1 MKRNLAICLILLF
14 CHSTFAQIG
23 MNIPEELKEKAYCI
37 VLDNQIDF
45 ICESTTS
52 AVKKESITIT
62 ILDQKAKGTGHFT
75 SMCDKFSTLRK
86 FTGEIFDK
94 DGKSIRKI
102 KKSDLR
108 MTEYSSGLTSDDYL
122 YYYECNGPSYP
133 YTVKYEWEIKYKDGL
148 IMFPVFA
155 PQERFNQAV
164 VMASYRFY
172 APSNIKY
179 QRKMI
184 NTDVTPQ
191 KRTTSDGECEE
202 ITFKNLKAY
211 EDEWYGPSIYSLIP
225 TVFHTPINFFF
236 DGVEG
241 SMESWKTYGLWLNS
255 LLKDRDILPEPF
267 KAKLKDITANCHTD
281 REKVKA
287 VYDYLA
293 ETTRYVSIQLGIG
306 GFQPIPATNVNRS
319 GFGDC
324 KGLSNYAL
332 AMLKELGIKSYY
344 TEISTRNSR
353 LFKDFA
359 SVNQT
364 NHAILQVPL
373 PNDTLWLECT
383 NPQLPFGYVHSGIAG
398 HDGLLIKENGGE
410 IYRLP
415 SYADS
420 LNTQVVV
427 ADVML
432 DATGK
437 AAIKVQQTSHLHQYE
452 QNFHIKQ
459 LEPNKQKDFLRSDI
473 QLANAS
479 IGNVTIKE
487 KKEANPSI
495 DVQYTIDCEKY
506 GNKTGN
512 RLFIP
517 INIFRNRI
525 NLSSKKERTYDIHI
539 NYGFLDT
546 DKIVIQIPEGY
557 TIEAMPRPM
566 EVTDKFGRFRSS
578 FEIEGKNI
586 VITHQL
592 LLKSGKYPKENY
604 PAFMLFNQTVSKQ
617 YNERIILRKE

>member
-1 MKRNLAICLILLF
+1 MRKSLAIYLAIFL
-14 CHSTFAQIG
+14 CHSISAQIATSV
-23 MNIPEELKEKAYCI
+23 PEELMENAYCV

-45 ICESTTS
+45 ICESLTS
-52 AVKKESITIT
+52 AVKKETITIM
-62 ILDQKAKGTGHFT
+62 ILDQKAKDAGHFT

-94 DGKSIRKI
+94 SGKSIRKI
-102 KKSDLR
+102 KKSDLK

-133 YTVKYEWEIKYKDGL
+133 YTVKYEWEVKYKDGL

-155 PQERFNQAV
+155 PQEGFNQSV
-164 VMASYRFY
+164 VTASYRLY
-172 APSNIKY
+172 VPGTVKY

-184 NTDVTPQ
+184 NTDITPQ
-191 KRTTSDGECEE
+191 KKTTPDGECEE
-202 ITFKNLKAY
+202 IVFKNMKAY
-211 EDEWYGPSIYSLIP
+211 ENERYGPSIYTLAPI
-225 TVFHTPINFFF
+225 VYHTPLNFFF
-236 DGVEG
+236 DGVAG
-241 SMESWKTYGLWLNS
+241 SMESWTNYGLWQNS

-267 KAKLKDITANCHTD
+267 KAKLKDITANCTTD

-306 GFQPIPATNVNRS
+306 GFQPIAAANVNKS

-324 KGLSNYAL
+324 KGLSNYAM

-353 LFKDFA
+353 LLKDFA

-364 NHAILQVPL
+364 NHVILQVPL

-398 HDGLLIKENGGE
+398 HDGLLIKEEGGE

-415 SYADS
+415 SYPDAT
-420 LNTQVVV
+420 NTQVVE
-427 ADVML
+427 ANISL
-432 DATGK
+432 DPTGK
-437 AAIKVQQTSHLHQYE
+437 AEIKAQQISHLHQYE
-452 QNFHIKQ
+452 SMSYIKQ
-459 LEPNKQKDFLRSDI
+459 LEPNKQKDYLRSDI

-479 IGNVTIKE
+479 INNIIINE

-495 DVQYTIDCEKY
+495 DIQYTIDCEKY

-517 INIFRNRI
+517 VNIFRSRLNT
-525 NLSSKKERTYDIHI
+525 SSKKERIYDIYI
-539 NYGFLDT
+539 YNGYLDT
-546 DKIVIQIPEGY
+546 DKIVIQIPEGF
-557 TIEAMPRPM
+557 TIEAMPKPV
-566 EVTDKFGRFRSS
+566 ELTEKFGKFQST
-578 FEIEGKNI
+578 ITTEGKSI

-592 LLKSGKYPKENY
+592 LLKSGKYPKEDY
-604 PAFMLFNQTVSKQ
+604 PVFAQFNQVVSKQ
-617 YNERIILRKE
+617 YDEKIILRKE